1 MIRCSNCGEPV
12 AAGMATCR
20 RCGLPLSGG
29 VGSAAGAADAQKGV
43 SQRAELPAWLQSLR
57 AGERLPAG
65 STGPI
70 PLSAAD
76 LIDEESLP
84 SWMRA
89 EQKED
94 TAEYQ
99 FPASAQLD
107 GPAGYAAAPPARGIT
122 ARSLIDEQALPSWM
136 REGQG
141 QEGMGVR
148 ESGLSGQKDIPA
160 SSLVEPEALPEW
172 MKSLGPSTAGP
183 AGAGVEPSGPAS
195 PEWGRAT
202 SAQPGPAPVSG
213 QPLQAH
219 DLIDPHQLPDWLRG
233 QSAASEAAPR
243 PGAPEA
249 GGATRLEAA
258 SLIDMSALPAW
269 LREGQLENAGSRPT
283 SPSPGGQGGPA
294 APPPTPSLPA
304 GGLTAASLIDMNA
317 LPEWLRSSMETPAPA
332 GSRGQDP
339 LAVQEPGRTL
349 PDPMQPRVENM
360 RVPSRPRTELG
371 VSEQSEAA
379 ANVFASLLGVA
390 SATPSLP
397 AQGPDPR
404 YGQMAP
410 ASPPPALAAG
420 GGMSGTPVSPPGYP
434 AAYIGANA
442 GANPVP
448 AASAYTAP
456 PPSAPPPG
464 PGAEA
469 HAQSRAQ
476 AQARPAKR
484 SFLDVIRSWFPH

>member
-1 MIRCSNCGEPV
+1 M
-12 AAGMATCR
+12 
-20 RCGLPLSGG
+20 
-29 VGSAAGAADAQKGV
+29 
-43 SQRAELPAWLQSLR
+43 PAWLQSLR

-65 STGPI
+65 ATGPI

-99 FPASAQLD
+99 FPGSAQFG
-107 GPAGYAAAPPARGIT
+107 GPADYAAAPPARGIA

-141 QEGMGVR
+141 QEGAGAR
-148 ESGLSGQKDIPA
+148 EGGLSGQKDIPA

-172 MKSLGPSTAGP
+172 MKSLGPSTLGSAGT
-183 AGAGVEPSGPAS
+183 EPSAREFSRPTAS
-195 PEWGRAT
+195 EWGQVAG
-202 SAQPGPAPVSG
+202 AQPGLAPAPG

-219 DLIDPHQLPDWLRG
+219 DLIDPQQLPDWLRG
-233 QSAASEAAPR
+233 QHSPTEAVTR
-243 PGAPEA
+243 LGAPGA

-258 SLIDMSALPAW
+258 SLIDMNALPAW
-269 LREGQLENAGSRPT
+269 LREGQLQNADPRPA
-283 SPSPGGQGGPA
+283 SPSPGGQGGPV
-294 APPPTPSLPA
+294 APPPAPSLPA

-332 GSRGQDP
+332 GSSGQNP
-339 LAVQEPGRTL
+339 MTLQEPGRTL

-390 SATPSLP
+390 SAAPSLP
-397 AQGPDPR
+397 AQGADPR
-404 YGQMAP
+404 YGQGAP
-410 ASPPPALAAG
+410 ISPSSAPAAG
-420 GGMSGTPVSPPGYP
+420 GVMPAAPAAPPGYP
-434 AAYIGANA
+434 ATYIGASA
-442 GANPVP
+442 SANPAP
-448 AASAYTAP
+448 AASAYAAP
-456 PPSAPPPG
+456 PPSASPPG